1 LTFFKYCLPDSS
13 DRKYFLPLVHRKL
26 GPLEKH
32 HGKGGTNVMKEF
44 RWPLLVG
51 LGWLAM
57 ALITSGCGAKS
68 EQEVRLGINAE
79 LTGSK
84 PTVGDSCKKAME
96 LLAAQVNQD
105 GGLKVG
111 DKKIPLKLYVEDNE
125 DKAESAAAAA
135 QKLISQNNV
144 LAIIGPN
151 ASGNAIPAARIC
163 EDNGVIMISP
173 WSTNPK
179 TTEGKKYIFRSCFID
194 DFQGQVMA
202 KFARQDLKAT
212 TAAVLY
218 DVASEYNKGIAE
230 FFKQFFEADGG
241 RVVAFASY
249 TTGDKDFS
257 SQLTTIKAASP
268 QVLFLPN
275 YYNEVPLQVKQARN
289 QGLTCAIIGSDSW
302 GSQELL
308 TLGGKDL
315 EGAFFSTHYAQDI
328 ATPKAQKFISEFEAK
343 YGKKPDDVA
352 ALTYDAGM
360 LLCNAV
366 SQAGSLDR
374 TKVRDALAQVT
385 EFEGVTGKMAFKG
398 QGDPVKSAVI
408 LQVQDGQFKYFASV
422 QP

>member
-1 LTFFKYCLPDSS
+1 
-13 DRKYFLPLVHRKL
+13 
-26 GPLEKH
+26 
-32 HGKGGTNVMKEF
+32 MKEF

-408 LQVQDGQFKYFASV
+408 LQVQDGRFKYFASV

>member
-1 LTFFKYCLPDSS
+1 
-13 DRKYFLPLVHRKL
+13 
-26 GPLEKH
+26 
-32 HGKGGTNVMKEF
+32 MKKSG
-44 RWPLLVG
+44 WLLIIG
-51 LGWLAM
+51 LGWLVL
-57 ALITSGCGAKS
+57 ALIGFGCGAKS
-68 EQEVRLGINAE
+68 EEEVRLGINAE

-84 PTVGDSCKKAME
+84 PTVGDSCKKAAE
-96 LLAAQVNQD
+96 LLALEINQA

-111 DKKIPLKLYVEDNE
+111 DKNIPIKLIIEDNE
-125 DKAESAAAAA
+125 DKAESAAAVA

-144 LAIIGPN
+144 LAILGPN

-163 EDNGVIMISP
+163 EDSGVIMISP

-179 TTEGKKYIFRSCFID
+179 TTEGKKFIFRACFID

-202 KFARQDLKAT
+202 KFARQELQAK

-230 FFKQFFEADGG
+230 FFKRFFEADGG
-241 RVVAFASY
+241 TVVAFASY

-257 SQLTTIKAASP
+257 SQLTTIKAADP
-268 QVLFLPN
+268 DVLFLPN

-302 GSQELL
+302 GSQDLL
-308 TLGGKDL
+308 NLGGPDL
-315 EGAFFSTHYAQDI
+315 EGAFFSTHYAPDI
-328 ATPKAQKFISEFEAK
+328 ATPKAQKFIKEFEAK

-352 ALTYDAGM
+352 ALTYDAGL
-360 LLCNAV
+360 LLCNAIT
-366 SQAGSLDR
+366 QAGSLDR
-374 TKVRDALAQVT
+374 TKVRDALAQVQ

-398 QGDPVKSAVI
+398 TGDPVKSAVI
-408 LQVQDGQFKYFASV
+408 LQVKDGQFKYFASV